1 VELMAR
7 ELYDV
12 ALLDLIMPIMDGFEV
27 LKAARKLPAVPV
39 FIVLSNLTQ
48 PDDTSRVTKLG
59 ARKFLVKSDT
69 SLASVVKEI
78 EAL

>member
-1 VELMAR
+1 
-7 ELYDV
+7 
-12 ALLDLIMPIMDGFEV
+12 
-27 LKAARKLPAVPV
+27 
-39 FIVLSNLTQ
+39 LSNLTQ